1 MGLIPFLSP
10 ISIVQQSVL
19 LFVLT
24 KCRLKSQ
31 APPASRN
38 STNSCS
44 TTRTFPAGRL
54 RRKTSTFSKQSNRRQ
69 MASMA
74 MCWDGGRTF
83 RATVPNL
90 ARSPPD
96 LRLPPRKR
104 KTMTSICSA
113 QTTRK
118 TTKKPSESRL
128 SESPPTMR
136 ANRRRRTRRAKWW
149 RRATSSSTSNR
160 GTTKPRCQ
168 RWKNRS
174 DRWKWTDCSGERPSL
189 SQSDTESKK
198 LQITCVV
205 EDDKVSTDDLED
217 KITAFEDYVQSMDI
231 VAFNKI

>member
-113 QTTRK
+113 QTTRNIILDI
-118 TTKKPSESRL
+118 KPWDDETPLSKMEESVRSVEMDGL
-128 SESPPTMR
+128 L
-136 ANRRRRTRRAKWW
+136 WG
-149 RRATSSSTSNR
+149 TSKFVAV
-160 GTTKPRCQ
+160 GY
-168 RWKNRS
+168 
-174 DRWKWTDCSGERPSL
+174 GI
-189 SQSDTESKK
+189 KK